1 MSSGNIASQIL
12 TPAQQQGHGVV
23 NSPNARPDTENR
35 KLVHHPERLLA
46 RSAGRVVFVR
56 VDDIEWCQ
64 ACENYIQLHSRD
76 QRHLIRATMT
86 HLESQ
91 LDPTRFVRISRSA
104 IINLDV
110 IKEIRSI
117 PAKGRVVCLLDG
129 TQISV
134 GREYRSRLRKVLE
147 DEAL

>member
-1 MSSGNIASQIL
+1 MTGENIEAQMLTSEAQEHQI
-12 TPAQQQGHGVV
+12 V
-23 NSPNARPDTENR
+23 NSARTNHNTENR
-35 KLVHHPERLLA
+35 KLGHYPERLLV

-56 VDDIEWCQ
+56 VDDIEWCE

-91 LDPTRFVRISRSA
+91 LDPTRYVRISRSA
-104 IINLDV
+104 IVNLDV

-117 PAKGRVVCLLDG
+117 PARGRVVCLLDG

-134 GREYRSRLRKVLE
+134 GREYRSRLFKVLR
-147 DEAL
+147 DEAQ